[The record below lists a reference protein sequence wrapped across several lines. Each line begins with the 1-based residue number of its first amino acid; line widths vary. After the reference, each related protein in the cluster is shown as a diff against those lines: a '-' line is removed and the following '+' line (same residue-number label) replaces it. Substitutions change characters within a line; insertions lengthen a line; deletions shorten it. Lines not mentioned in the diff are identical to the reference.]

1 MAGRFDSKS
10 FNAEAFKYKVG
21 HAPNLKRNELV
32 KSQAIVTSDEDIS
45 ASFRQDGT
53 HYSRLAMKGII
64 DGEANNY
71 DGKTDIDTSSTTTYE
86 QGVIVVGRSKGWEEQ
101 DFSYDITGGQ
111 DFMGNIA
118 GQVSDYK
125 QTLDQGI
132 LLAALEGIFA
142 MTDEEGTKFV
152 ASHTMDISASKAP
165 TVGATTINTAMQRA
179 CGDNKSKFAL
189 AIMHSAVA
197 TDYENLQL
205 LQYMKFTDASGI
217 QRDLAL
223 GTING
228 RLVLI
233 DDSMPVNGNK
243 FTTYLLGTGA
253 LSLIDVGVKVPY
265 EMSRD
270 PKTKGG
276 VDMLWMRQRKTLAAY
291 GLSYE
296 KKVQASLSPTNA
308 ELKNGSNWMLVND
321 QTDGAAKYIDSKA
334 ITIARIISQVAAS

>member
-1 MAGRFDSKS
+1 
-10 FNAEAFKYKVG
+10 
-21 HAPNLKRNELV
+21 
-32 KSQAIVTSDEDIS
+32 
-45 ASFRQDGT
+45 
-53 HYSRLAMKGII
+53 MKGII

-142 MTDEEGTKFV
+142 MTDEEGAKFV
-152 ASHTMDISASKAP
+152 SSHTLDISAAKTP

-217 QRDLAL
+217 QRDLTL

-276 VDMLWMRQRKTLAAY
+276 VDMLWMRQRKALAAY

-296 KKVQASLSPTNA
+296 KKAQASLSPTNA
-308 ELKNGSNWMLVND
+308 ELKNGTNWMLVND
-321 QTDGAAKYIDSKA
+321 QAENTTKYIDSKA

>member
-21 HAPNLKRNELV
+21 HVPNLKRNELV
-32 KSQAIVTSDEDIS
+32 KSRAVVTQDEDIS
-45 ASFRQDGT
+45 AAFRQDGT
-53 HYSRLAMKGII
+53 HYARLAMKGLVG
-64 DGEANNY
+64 GEADNY
-71 DGKTDIDTSSTTTYE
+71 DGNTDISTERTATYE
-86 QGVIVVGRSKGWEEQ
+86 QGVIVVGRAKGWEEQ

-118 GQVSDYK
+118 AQVSEYK
-125 QTLDQGI
+125 QALDQGL
-132 LLAALEGIFA
+132 LLAALDGIYAMADTEGA
-142 MTDEEGTKFV
+142 KFV
-152 ASHTMDISASKAP
+152 ESHTLDISAAKTP
-165 TVGATTINTAMQRA
+165 TVGATTINTAMQKA

-197 TDYENLQL
+197 TDFENLQL
-205 LQYMKFTDASGI
+205 LQYMKYTDASGV
-217 QRDLAL
+217 QKDLTL

-243 FTTYLLGTGA
+243 FTTYLLGAGA
-253 LSLIDVGVKVPY
+253 MTLIDVGVKVPY

-270 PKTKGG
+270 PKTRGG
-276 VDMLWMRQRKTLAAY
+276 VDMLWMRQRKALSAY

-296 KKVQASLSPTNA
+296 KKSQASLSPTND
-308 ELKNGSNWMLVND
+308 ELKNGANWLLVSD
-321 QTDGAAKYIDSKA
+321 MSETTPKYIDTKS
-334 ITIARIISQVAAS
+334 ILIARVISQVNG